1 VLLTMIKVQPAPER
15 RGAFARWATAQTP
28 QVATCSHCEFAVPP
42 DLFTHMPEEL
52 LIGSLVDGHR
62 YRSPVEDAGQELLG
76 VATPEAFTPA
86 GSGPDFAPL
95 EDAATFQEA
104 DDAYACDRC
113 PRTFETERGRNTHRR
128 QAHPEGDS

>member
-1 VLLTMIKVQPAPER
+1 VLLTMIKVRPAPER
-15 RGAFARWATAQTP
+15 RAAFARWATAQTP
-28 QVATCSHCEFAVPP
+28 QVATCSHSEFAVPP

-76 VATPEAFTPA
+76 VATPEAFGA
-86 GSGPDFAPL
+86 GPSSDFAPL
-95 EDAATFQEA
+95 EDARTS

-113 PRTFETERGRNTHRR
+113 PRTFTTERGRNTHRR

>member
-1 VLLTMIKVQPAPER
+1 VLLTMIKVRPAPER
-15 RGAFARWATAQTP
+15 RAAFARWATAQTP
-28 QVATCSHCEFAVPP
+28 QVETCSHSEFAVPP

-62 YRSPVEDAGQELLG
+62 YRSPEEDADQELLG
-76 VATPEAFTPA
+76 VATPEAFSETGP
-86 GSGPDFAPL
+86 GSDFAPL
-95 EDAATFQEA
+95 EDAPSDDA

-113 PRTFETERGRNTHRR
+113 PRTFATERGRNTHRR